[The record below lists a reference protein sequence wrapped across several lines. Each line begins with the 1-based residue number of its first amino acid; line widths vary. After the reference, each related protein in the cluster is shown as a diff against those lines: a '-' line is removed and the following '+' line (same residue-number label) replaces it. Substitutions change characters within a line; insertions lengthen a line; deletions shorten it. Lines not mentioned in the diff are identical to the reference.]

1 MRLLLLFFF
10 SFGICFTQSDK
21 KTYFTKKIEDSL
33 SPVIDGEISD
43 QVWNQVEW
51 SSDFIQFQPEENTQ
65 PSNQTKYKLLYDNNA
80 VYIFVKSIN
89 NPNEIVNRLSRRDKL
104 EGDAIMIGID
114 SNNDKISSFMFC
126 LSSAGTQVDMFAS
139 GNGDKEDESWNAV
152 WYSKTKID
160 EDGWNAELKIPF
172 SQLRFSNDDNQT
184 WGFNIMRI
192 DFKKNETSLWDRV
205 PVGSAGWISESGEI
219 KGISKITPKL
229 NYEIKP
235 FSLVEYNS
243 YENET
248 GNPFRDGSDLKT
260 NFGID
265 GKINITSD
273 LTLDFTINPDF
284 GQVEADPSVINL
296 DGFEIFFDEKRPFF
310 VEGKNIFDFNFGG
323 QNDNLFFS
331 RRIGKSPSG
340 YPSLNN
346 NEYSNQPLNTTI
358 LGAVKISG
366 KTNNGWSIGLL
377 ESMTSDEFAK
387 ISDGQNTREELVE
400 PQTNYI
406 VARIQKDY
414 NDSNS
419 YVGGILTNTRR
430 FNLDENLDFL
440 HKNAFSTGIDFKHQ
454 WNNKDYFFDGKI
466 IMSKVEGSKESI
478 TRTQNSIVHLFQRV
492 DADHVSVDEN
502 RTSLTGTGGT
512 FNIGKQAGGNWTYN
526 VGFDWYSPELELND
540 IGYLKQA
547 DNKIQALNVSY
558 RTLKPTK
565 NFRSIEIGFEQFST
579 YDFEGNHNRTQYG
592 LNSFLTFKNN
602 FKIRSTAAHKPKIFI
617 NTYLRGGPRWRFS
630 EENYFG
636 SWLISDTRKKFTYTI
651 GMLYSKAK
659 ENNFSFFTI
668 DAEFGYRPFSNFSIS
683 ISPQYRTN
691 PNLSQYLTTKE
702 FGDSSRYILG
712 RIDNESIS
720 TSIRLNYLINP
731 NLSIQ
736 YYGQPFIFKAN
747 YDQFKYVTNSTAKK
761 LNDRFSEYNSQQ
773 ILFENDR
780 YYIDEDLDNNIDYS
794 FGDPDFTSVQFKS
807 NLVLRWEYKAGAE
820 LYFVWAQGINN
831 FTDINNNLFGNLIE
845 NIKDS
850 RPENTFLVKAT
861 FRIGS

>member
-1 MRLLLLFFF
+1 MR
-10 SFGICFTQSDK
+10 
-21 KTYFTKKIEDSL
+21 
-33 SPVIDGEISD
+33 
-43 QVWNQVEW
+43 
-51 SSDFIQFQPEENTQ
+51 
-65 PSNQTKYKLLYDNNA
+65 A
-80 VYIFVKSIN
+80 
-89 NPNEIVNRLSRRDKL
+89 IV
-104 EGDAIMIGID
+104 
-114 SNNDKISSFMFC
+114 
-126 LSSAGTQVDMFAS
+126 T
-139 GNGDKEDESWNAV
+139 
-152 WYSKTKID
+152 
-160 EDGWNAELKIPF
+160 
-172 SQLRFSNDDNQT
+172 
-184 WGFNIMRI
+184 
-192 DFKKNETSLWDRV
+192 
-205 PVGSAGWISESGEI
+205 
-219 KGISKITPKL
+219 
-229 NYEIKP
+229 
-235 FSLVEYNS
+235 LVE
-243 YENET
+243 
-248 GNPFRDGSDLKT
+248 F
-260 NFGID
+260 I
-265 GKINITSD
+265 
-273 LTLDFTINPDF
+273 
-284 GQVEADPSVINL
+284 
-296 DGFEIFFDEKRPFF
+296 
-310 VEGKNIFDFNFGG
+310 
-323 QNDNLFFS
+323 
-331 RRIGKSPSG
+331 
-340 YPSLNN
+340 
-346 NEYSNQPLNTTI
+346 
-358 LGAVKISG
+358 
-366 KTNNGWSIGLL
+366 
-377 ESMTSDEFAK
+377 
-387 ISDGQNTREELVE
+387 
-400 PQTNYI
+400 
-406 VARIQKDY
+406 
-414 NDSNS
+414 
-419 YVGGILTNTRR
+419 TNTRR

-492 DADHVSVDEN
+492 DADHISVDEN

-512 FNIGKQAGGNWTYN
+512 FNFGKQAGGNWTYN
-526 VGFDWYSPELELND
+526 AGFDWYSPELELND

-547 DNKIQALNVSY
+547 DNKIQALNVGY

-565 NFRSIEIGFEQFST
+565 NFRSIQIGFEQFST
-579 YDFEGNHNRTQYG
+579 YDFQGNHNRTQYG
-592 LNSFLTFKNN
+592 LNSFLIFKNN
-602 FKIRSTAAHKPKIFI
+602 FILRSMAAHKPKIFI

-636 SWLISDTRKKFTYTI
+636 SWLISDSRKKFTYTF

-691 PNLSQYLTTKE
+691 PNLTQYLTTRE
-702 FGDSSRYILG
+702 FGETNRYILG

-773 ILFENDR
+773 ILFENGR

>member
-1 MRLLLLFFF
+1 MRLLIVFFF
-10 SFGICFTQSDK
+10 SFSICFTQTDK
-21 KTYFTKKIEDSL
+21 KIYFTKKIDKSL
-33 SPVIDGEISD
+33 SPVIDGDISD
-43 QVWNQVEW
+43 DIWNDVIWQT
-51 SSDFIQFQPEENTQ
+51 DFIELQPDENTQ
-65 PSNQTKYKLLYDNNA
+65 PTNQTKFKLLYDDNF
-80 VYIFVKSIN
+80 VYVFVQSLIN
-89 NPNEIVNRLSRRDKL
+89 PAEIVNRLTRRDEL
-104 EGDAIMIGID
+104 DGDAIYIGID
-114 SNNDKISSFMFC
+114 SNNDKINAFMFG
-126 LSSAGTQVDMFAS
+126 LSSAGTQKDVFAS
-139 GNGDKEDESWNAV
+139 NNGENEDESWNAI
-152 WYSKTKID
+152 WYSKTKVDD
-160 EDGWNAELKIPF
+160 EGWNAELKIPF
-172 SQLRFSNDDNQT
+172 SQLRFKNQDNQT

-192 DFKKNETSLWDRV
+192 DFKNNEQSLWDRV
-205 PVGSAGWISESGEI
+205 PAGSAGWISESGEI
-219 KGISKITPKL
+219 EGISKITNRL

-243 YENET
+243 YETET

-260 NFGID
+260 NFGLD
-265 GKINITSD
+265 GKINVTSD

-284 GQVEADPSVINL
+284 GQVEADPSIITL

-310 VEGKNIFDFNFGG
+310 VEGKNIFDFGFWG
-323 QNDNLFFS
+323 QNNNLFFS
-331 RRIGKSPSG
+331 RRIGKSPSS
-340 YPSLNN
+340 YPSLNP
-346 NEYSNQPLNTTI
+346 NEYSNQPANTTI

-377 ESMTSDEFAK
+377 ESVTSDEFAK
-387 ISDGQNTREELVE
+387 ISDGQNSRKELVE
-400 PQTNYI
+400 PQTNYL
-406 VARIQKDY
+406 VARVQKDY
-414 NDSNS
+414 NNNNS
-419 YVGGILTNTRR
+419 YIGGIVTNTRR
-430 FNLDENLDFL
+430 FNLNGNLDFL
-440 HKNAFSTGIDFKHQ
+440 HTNAFSTGIDFKHQ

-466 IMSKVEGSKESI
+466 IMSKVKGSEESI
-478 TRTQNSIVHLFQRV
+478 TRTQNSIVHMFQRV

-512 FNIGKQAGGNWTYN
+512 FTVGRQAGGNWTYN
-526 VGFDWYSPELELND
+526 AGFDWYSPELELND

-547 DNKIQALNVSY
+547 DNKIQALDIGY

-579 YDFEGNHNRTQYG
+579 YDFQGNHNRTQYE
-592 LNSFLTFKNN
+592 LNSFLIFKNN
-602 FKIRSTAAHKPKIFI
+602 YMLRSIAAHKPKIFI

-630 EENYFG
+630 EENYIG
-636 SWLISDTRKKFTYTI
+636 SWLISDSRKKFTYTF

-659 ENNFSFFTI
+659 ENNFTFFTV
-668 DAEFGYRPFSNFSIS
+668 DMEFSYRPFSNFSIS
-683 ISPQYRTN
+683 ISPEYRTN
-691 PNLSQYLTTKE
+691 PNLSQYLTTRE
-702 FGDSSRYILG
+702 FGEINRYILG

-747 YDQFKYVTNSTAKK
+747 YDQFKYVTNSTAEK
-761 LNDRFSEYNSQQ
+761 LNDRFSAYNPEQ
-773 ILFENDR
+773 ISFENNT

-794 FGDPDFTSVQFKS
+794 FGNPDFTSVQFKS

-831 FTDINNNLFGNLIE
+831 FTDINNNLFGNLID
-845 NIKDS
+845 NIRDS